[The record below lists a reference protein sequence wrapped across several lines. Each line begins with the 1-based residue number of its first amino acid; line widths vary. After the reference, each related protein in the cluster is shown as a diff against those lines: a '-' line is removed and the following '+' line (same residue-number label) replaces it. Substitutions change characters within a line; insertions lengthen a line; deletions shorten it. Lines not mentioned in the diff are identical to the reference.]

1 MDIESNDSS
10 LNDSYDSENES
21 EEELSLDNSWNI
33 SYEKEKQFSNKCT
46 MELLTYDPKVCPACN
61 IREYEKKESKGNNT
75 LNPFQLRCN
84 NLQCGKKVNLRYY
97 SIFKFS
103 PNIPSSVIYY
113 ITEELIVKMKNAK
126 EIVVEIQNKYNKT
139 LSYITMSKKILLLRK
154 IIAEY
159 LKCKYRQNSFGG
171 FEHENNPKIVAI
183 GESLFT
189 HDEQG
194 QVWVV
199 GGIETKLKNIR
210 LDIIRMRNSSNL
222 ERFILNHFR
231 EGTHFTHDV
240 WAGYSFLNNNI
251 NYIHETHLHGGGDF

>member
-10 LNDSYDSENES
+10 LKESYDSEKES
-21 EEELSLDNSWNI
+21 EEENSLDNSWNI
-33 SYEKEKQFSNKCT
+33 SYEKEKQFWNQCA
-46 MELLTYDPKVCPACN
+46 MELLTYEPKVCPACN
-61 IREYEKKESKGNNT
+61 LGEYEKKESKGNNI

-84 NLQCGKKVNLRYY
+84 NHKCRKKVYLRYY

-103 PNIPSSVIYY
+103 PNISASVLYY
-113 ITEELIVKMKNAK
+113 IIELFIVNMKNSK
-126 EIVVEIQNKYNKT
+126 EIVVEVQKKYNKT

-159 LKCKYRQNSFGG
+159 LKYKYRQNNIGG
-171 FEHENNPKIVAI
+171 FDHENNPKLVAI
-183 GESLFT
+183 DESLFT

-210 LDIIRMRNSSNL
+210 LDIIRVRNSSNL
-222 ERFILNHFR
+222 KNL
-231 EGTHFTHDV
+231 
-240 WAGYSFLNNNI
+240 Y
-251 NYIHETHLHGGGDF
+251 